1 MSSSRSP
8 PLASHPAKKEVQG
21 LTPKSTNTPN
31 ISTPNPTNGHLIKIN
46 STPAQNASVPFHLF
60 LLAKKTNVR
69 WGPSRRVMPMRKRML
84 PMASRARSKK
94 RMRPKRK
101 KKPPPLQKATP
112 ISGRGHYVSRL
123 GAGWSFRRVVSIA
136 VGDVLCESES
146 HIVGMIGEILGER
159 GCARM
164 RWEIIVA

>member
-1 MSSSRSP
+1 MP
-8 PLASHPAKKEVQG
+8 PITIRAAGLEEAK

-31 ISTPNPTNGHLIKIN
+31 ISTPNPMSGHLIKIN

-60 LLAKKTNVR
+60 LRAKKTKVR
-69 WGPSRRVMPMRKRML
+69 WGPRRSVMPMRKRML

-112 ISGRGHYVSRL
+112 ISAQDTL
-123 GAGWSFRRVVSIA
+123 VVSILRA
-136 VGDVLCESES
+136 GGLVC
-146 HIVGMIGEILGER
+146 
-159 GCARM
+159 
-164 RWEIIVA
+164 